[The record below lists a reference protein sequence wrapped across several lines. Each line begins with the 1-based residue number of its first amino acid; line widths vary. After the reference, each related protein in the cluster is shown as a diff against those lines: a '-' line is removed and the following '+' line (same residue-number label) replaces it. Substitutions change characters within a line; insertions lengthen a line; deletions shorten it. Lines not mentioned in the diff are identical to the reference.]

1 MEGKQY
7 GGKMINRKEQE
18 IWFVVGSQLLYG
30 PKVLDTVAARGQ
42 EMAAYINGNENIPCA
57 FVYKGSIKSNEE
69 VTAIIQEA
77 NYADRCAGIVTWC
90 HTFSPSKM
98 WINGL
103 ARLQKPFC
111 HFATQYHVEIP
122 NEEIDMD
129 FMNLNQAAHG
139 DREHGFIGA
148 RMRLHRKVVVGHWK
162 DEKVLKELG
171 EWMRAAVGSRVSQ
184 NLSVVRFGDNMREVA
199 VTEGDKVEAQIKLG
213 WQVNTWPVGELVNEI
228 HKVTDPEAEAK
239 VKEYTAEYELSTDD
253 LHALQYQA
261 KEELAIE
268 HILQREHADVFT
280 NTFEDLWGME
290 ELPGIASQH
299 LMSKGYGYGAEGDW
313 KTASMVHIIKSMT
326 WGLKGGSTFMEDYT
340 YHYVPG
346 DEYSLGAHM
355 LEICPSI
362 AAAKPRIE
370 VHPLGIG
377 GKEAPARLV
386 FEGHAGRARVATLID
401 MGGRLRLIVQ
411 EVECVK
417 PIMEMPN
424 LPVARVMW
432 KVKPSLREGIRQ
444 WITAGGA
451 HHTVLTYD
459 ATAEMLEDWA
469 EMMDIEFI
477 HLTENTTTEEI
488 KKELRIND
496 LLWKLG

>member
-1 MEGKQY
+1 ML
-7 GGKMINRKEQE
+7 NLKELE
-18 IWFVVGSQLLYG
+18 VWFVVGSQLLYG
-30 PKVLDTVAARGQ
+30 PEVLDTVAKRGQ
-42 EMAAYINGNENIPCA
+42 EMAAYIDASESIPCK
-57 FVYKGSIKSNEE
+57 FVYKGTIKSNEE
-69 VTAIIQEA
+69 VTSIIKQA
-77 NYADRCAGIVTWC
+77 NYDDRCIGIVTWC

-103 ARLQKPFC
+103 AHLQKPFC

-122 NEEIDMD
+122 NDEIDMD

-162 DEKVLKELG
+162 DERALKELG
-171 EWMRAAVGSRVSQ
+171 EWMRAAVGVQASQ

-213 WQVNTWPVGELVNEI
+213 WQVNTWPVGELADEI
-228 HKVTDPEAEAK
+228 GKVTAEEAEAK
-239 VKEYTAEYELSTDD
+239 VAEYKTAYELKTDD
-253 LHALQYQA
+253 LHAVYYQA
-261 KEELAIE
+261 KEEIAME
-268 HILQREHADVFT
+268 RILRREHALAYA
-280 NTFEDLWGME
+280 NTFQDLWGME

-299 LMSKGYGYGAEGDW
+299 LMAKGYGYGAEGDW
-313 KTASMVHIIKSMT
+313 KTAALVYIIKAMT
-326 WGLKGGSTFMEDYT
+326 RGLKGGSSFMEDYT
-340 YHYVPG
+340 YHYVQG
-346 DEYSLGAHM
+346 NEYSLGAHM
-355 LEICPSI
+355 LEVCPTI
-362 AAAKPRIE
+362 AAEKPRIE

-386 FEGHAGRARVATLID
+386 FEGHAGKALVVSLID

-411 EVECVK
+411 DVECVR

-432 KVKPSLREGIRQ
+432 KIKPDLREGIRQ

-459 ATAEMLEDWA
+459 ATAAMLEDWA
-469 EMMDIEFI
+469 ELMDIEFI
-477 HLTENTTTEEI
+477 HLSEKTTIEEL
-488 KKELRIND
+488 KKELREND
-496 LLWKLG
+496 LLWKLR

>member
-1 MEGKQY
+1 MEVAMQR
-7 GGKMINRKEQE
+7 NREQE
-18 IWFVVGSQLLYG
+18 VWFVVGSQVLYG
-30 PKVLDTVAARGQ
+30 PKVLEIVAKRGQ
-42 EMAAYINGNENIPCA
+42 EMASSINSDKNLPCK
-57 FVYKGSIKSNEE
+57 FVYKGTIKSNEE
-69 VTAIIQEA
+69 VTAIVKQA
-77 NYADRCAGIVTWC
+77 NFDNKCIGIVAWC

-103 ARLQKPFC
+103 SLLQKPYC
-111 HFATQYHVEIP
+111 HFATQYMAEIP

-129 FMNLNQAAHG
+129 YMNLNQSAHG

-148 RMRLHRKVVVGHWK
+148 RMRLHRKVIVGYWK
-162 DEKVLKELG
+162 DEIVLKELG
-171 EWMRAAVGSRVSQ
+171 DWMRAALGYQVSQ

-228 HKVTDPEAEAK
+228 GKVTNEELEAK
-239 VKEYTAEYELSTDD
+239 VNEYQAEFQLDTDD
-253 LHALQYQA
+253 LHAVTYQA
-261 KEELAIE
+261 KEEIALE
-268 HILQREHADVFT
+268 RILQREGAHAFT

-299 LMSKGYGYGAEGDW
+299 LMARGFGYGAEGDW
-313 KTASMVHIIKSMT
+313 KTAAMVHIIKAMT
-326 WGLKGGSTFMEDYT
+326 QGLKGGSSFMEDYT
-340 YHYVPG
+340 YHFEKEG
-346 DEYSLGAHM
+346 GYSLGAHM
-355 LEICPSI
+355 LEVCPSI

-377 GKEAPARLV
+377 GKEPPARLV
-386 FEGHAGRARVATLID
+386 FEGREGKAMVISLID
-401 MGGRLRLIVQ
+401 MGGRLRLIAQ
-411 EVECVK
+411 DVECVK

-432 KVKPSLREGIRQ
+432 KIKPNLREGIRQ

-459 ATAEMLEDWA
+459 LPAETLEAWA
-469 EMMDIEFI
+469 EMMDIEFV
-477 HLTENTTTEEI
+477 HLTGNTSTAEL
-488 KKELRIND
+488 KKELQFND
-496 LLWKLG
+496 LLWKLR

>member
-1 MEGKQY
+1 MLKL
-7 GGKMINRKEQE
+7 KEQE
-18 IWFVVGSQLLYG
+18 IWFIVGSQLLYG
-30 PKVLDTVAARGQ
+30 EEVLNTVAHRGK
-42 EMAAYINGNENIPCA
+42 EMAEFINANPRIPCS
-57 FVYKGSIKSNEE
+57 FVYKGTIKSNAE
-69 VTAIIQEA
+69 VTAFIKEA
-77 NYADRCAGIVTWC
+77 NYSDKCAGIVTWC

-103 ARLQKPFC
+103 AHLQKPFC

-122 NEEIDMD
+122 NDEIDMD

-148 RMRLHRKVVVGHWK
+148 RMGLHRKVVVGHWK
-162 DEKVLKELG
+162 DEVVLRELG
-171 EWMRAAVGSRVSQ
+171 DWMRAAVGYLVSQ

-199 VTEGDKVEAQIKLG
+199 VTEGDKVEAQIKFG
-213 WQVNTWPVGELVNEI
+213 WKVNTWPVGELVHEI
-228 HKVTDPEAEAK
+228 GKVTDAEAGAK
-239 VKEYTAEYELSTDD
+239 VKEYQTAYEVKTDEIG
-253 LHALQYQA
+253 AVYYQA
-261 KEELAIE
+261 KVEIAMER
-268 HILQREHADVFT
+268 ILLREHADAYT
-280 NTFEDLWGME
+280 NTFEDLWGMD

-299 LMSKGYGYGAEGDW
+299 LMTKGYGYGAEGDW
-313 KTASMVHIIKSMT
+313 KTAAMTHIIKAMT
-326 WGLKGGSTFMEDYT
+326 QGLTGGSSFMEDYT
-340 YHYVPG
+340 YHYEKG
-346 DEYSLGAHM
+346 NEHSLGAHM

-362 AAAKPRIE
+362 AAAKPWIE

-377 GKEAPARLV
+377 GKESPARLV
-386 FEGHAGRARVATLID
+386 FEGHPGNAVVVSMID

-411 EVECVK
+411 DVECVK

-432 KVKPSLREGIRQ
+432 KVKPNLREGIRQ

-469 EMMDIEFI
+469 EMMGIEFV
-477 HLTENTTTEEI
+477 HLTENTTTEQL
-488 KKELRIND
+488 KKELRVND
-496 LLWKLG
+496 LLWKLR

>member
-1 MEGKQY
+1 LKKINGVE
-7 GGKMINRKEQE
+7 KMVNLKMQE

-30 PKVLDTVAARGQ
+30 SKVLETVAKRGH
-42 EMAAYINGNENIPCA
+42 EMAAYIDANENIPCK
-57 FVYKGSIKSNEE
+57 FVYKGTIKSNEE
-69 VTAIIQEA
+69 VTAIIKEA
-77 NYADRCAGIVTWC
+77 NYDDHCVGIVTWC

-103 ARLQKPFC
+103 AHLQKPFC
-111 HFATQYHVEIP
+111 HFATQYNVEIP

-148 RMRLHRKVVVGHWK
+148 RMRLKRKVIVGHWK
-162 DEKVLKELG
+162 DQSVLKELG
-171 EWMRAAVGSRVSQ
+171 EWMRAAVGYQVSQ
-184 NLSVVRFGDNMREVA
+184 KLSVIRFGDNMREVA
-199 VTEGDKVEAQIKLG
+199 VTEGDKVEAQLILG

-228 HKVTDPEAEAK
+228 DKVTDEEAEAK
-239 VKEYTAEYELSTDD
+239 VKEYKLEYELDTHD
-253 LHALQYQA
+253 LHAVYYQA
-261 KEELAIE
+261 KEEIAME
-268 HILQREHADVFT
+268 RILQREHADAYT
-280 NTFEDLWGME
+280 NTFQDLWGLE

-313 KTASMVHIIKSMT
+313 KTAAMIHIIKAMT
-326 WGLKGGSTFMEDYT
+326 QGLKGGSSFMEDYT
-340 YHYVPG
+340 YHYEK
-346 DEYSLGAHM
+346 DNEYSLGAHM
-355 LEICPSI
+355 LEVCPSI
-362 AAAKPRIE
+362 AVGKPRIE
-370 VHPLGIG
+370 VHLLGIG

-386 FEGHAGRARVATLID
+386 FEGREGKAVVISLID

-411 EVECVK
+411 DIECVK

-432 KVKPSLREGIRQ
+432 KIKPNLREGIRH

-459 ATAEMLEDWA
+459 ATPEMLEDWA
-469 EMMDIEFI
+469 EMMDIEFV
-477 HLTENTTTEEI
+477 HLTEDTTTEDL
-488 KKELRIND
+488 KKELRVND
-496 LLWKLG
+496 LLWKLR

>member
-1 MEGKQY
+1 
-7 GGKMINRKEQE
+7 MINIMDQE

-30 PKVLDTVAARGQ
+30 PNVLETVAKRAQ
-42 EMAAYINGNENIPCA
+42 EMADSIGSSKHIPCR
-57 FVYKGSIKSNEE
+57 FVYKGTIKSNEE
-69 VTAIIQEA
+69 VTGLIKQA
-77 NYADRCAGIVTWC
+77 NYDDRCAGIVTWC

-103 ARLQKPFC
+103 NLLQKPYC
-111 HFATQYHVEIP
+111 HFATQYNVEIP
-122 NEEIDMD
+122 NNEIDMD

-148 RMRLHRKVVVGHWK
+148 RMRLHRKVIVGHWK
-162 DEKVLKELG
+162 DDNALKELG
-171 EWMRAAVGSRVSQ
+171 QWMRAVVGFKASQ
-184 NLSVVRFGDNMREVA
+184 NLSIIRFGDNMREVA

-228 HKVTDPEAEAK
+228 GK
-239 VKEYTAEYELSTDD
+239 VKEDEVKARVAQYQVDYQINTSD
-253 LHALQYQA
+253 LHAVQYQA
-261 KEELAIE
+261 REEIAIE
-268 HILQREHADVFT
+268 RLLHRQHADAYT

-299 LMSKGYGYGAEGDW
+299 LMSQGYGYGAEGDW
-313 KTASMVHIIKSMT
+313 KTAAMT
-326 WGLKGGSTFMEDYT
+326 HLVKVMTQGLKGGTSFMEDYT
-340 YHYVPG
+340 YHYEKG
-346 DEYSLGAHM
+346 NEYSLGAHM
-355 LEICPSI
+355 LEVCPSI
-362 AAAKPRIE
+362 AADKPRIE

-377 GKEAPARLV
+377 GKESPARLV
-386 FEGHAGRARVATLID
+386 FEGHPGSATVISLID

-411 EVECVK
+411 DVECVK
-417 PIMEMPN
+417 SIMEMPN

-432 KVKPSLREGIRQ
+432 KVKPSLQEGIRQ

-459 ATAEMLEDWA
+459 ATAEMIEDWA

-477 HLTENTTTEEI
+477 HLTENTTTEEL
-488 KKELRIND
+488 KKELRVND
-496 LLWKLG
+496 LLWKLR

>member
-1 MEGKQY
+1 MLKL
-7 GGKMINRKEQE
+7 KEQE

-30 PKVLDTVAARGQ
+30 PKVLDTVATRGQ
-42 EMAAYINGNENIPCA
+42 EMAEYINANAAIPCK
-57 FVYKGSIKSNEE
+57 FVYKSTIKSNEE
-69 VTAIIQEA
+69 VTAIIKEA
-77 NYADRCAGIVTWC
+77 NYDDNCVGIVSWC

-122 NEEIDMD
+122 NDEIDMD

-148 RMRLHRKVVVGHWK
+148 RMRLHRKVIVGHWK
-162 DEKVLKELG
+162 DVDVLKELG
-171 EWMRAAVGSRVSQ
+171 EWIRAAVGYKVSQ

-213 WQVNTWPVGELVNEI
+213 WQVNTWPVGELADEI
-228 HKVTDPEAEAK
+228 DKVTDKEVEAK
-239 VKEYTAEYELSTDD
+239 IKEYKAEYELATED
-253 LHALQYQA
+253 LHALEYQA
-261 KEELAIE
+261 REEIAMERIF
-268 HILQREHADVFT
+268 QREHASAYS
-280 NTFEDLWGME
+280 NTFQDLWGME

-299 LMSKGYGYGAEGDW
+299 LMSQGYGYGAEGDW
-313 KTASMVHIIKSMT
+313 KTAAMVHIVKAMT
-326 WGLKGGSTFMEDYT
+326 QGLKGGSTFMEDYT
-340 YHYVPG
+340 YHYVKG

-355 LEICPSI
+355 LEVCPSI
-362 AAAKPRIE
+362 ATSKPRIE

-377 GKEAPARLV
+377 GKDDPARLV
-386 FEGHAGRARVATLID
+386 FEGHAGKAVVSSLVD
-401 MGGRLRLIVQ
+401 MGGRLRLIAQ
-411 EVECVK
+411 EIECVK

-432 KVKPSLREGIRQ
+432 KIKPNLREGIRQ
-444 WITAGGA
+444 WIIAGGA

-459 ATAEMLEDWA
+459 ATAAMLEDWA

-477 HLTENTTTEEI
+477 HLSESTTTEEL
-488 KKELRIND
+488 KKELRVND
-496 LLWKLG
+496 LLWKLR